1 MIRGYK
7 AYKKGLINQFGEHHE
22 VGHTYKTD
30 SISYEK
36 SGFYFCPD
44 LEDTLRFYDG
54 FKEEIDIA
62 IVEGSGETR
71 EFFDEYNETT
81 SIAATELHVLSIMT
95 REEIIEY
102 ALGLNEVRL
111 KKFLAG
117 FPLTEE
123 EMQLFDQKGK
133 FYKQLVD
140 YFQRGDKSAFDI
152 KPKKR

>member
-1 MIRGYK
+1 MIKGYK
-7 AYKKGLINQFGEHHE
+7 AYKKGLINQFGEQHE

-30 SISYEK
+30 SVQYEK

-54 FKEEIDIA
+54 FKEPIDIA

-95 REEIIEY
+95 REEIISY
-102 ALGLNEVRL
+102 ALKLNEMRL

-123 EMQLFDQKGK
+123 EMVLFERKGP
-133 FYKQLVD
+133 FYKQLID
-140 YFQRGDKSAFDI
+140 YFQRGKKDTFETHT
-152 KPKKR
+152 KKR